1 MNYIKRLEHE
11 LQEAQLDKQKADEIV
26 NELFKYLN
34 SSKFQYGNELD
45 NYVNIKDI
53 MTYLHRI
60 RNVLWILTPLL

>member
-34 SSKFQYGNELD
+34 SSKFQCGDELD

-53 MTYLHRI
+53 MTYLDRI
-60 RNVLWILTPLL
+60 RSVL